1 MGPIQHI
8 SIPKPCHE
16 QWQQMTTVSNGRYCG
31 HCCKTVIDFTV
42 MSNEDV
48 INYLAKSGNVCGRL
62 NMGQLNSINNKLLNT
77 PKQNWKTWLTAV
89 SLLLL
94 TPITKIEAKTQNK
107 TEQGPRLL
115 KDNISH
121 QDTARLYIIKGIVKD
136 VYSLIPGATIS
147 IKGEYE
153 RVISD
158 TEGRFKLAAV
168 SLNDTL
174 RVSYIGYVP
183 QEFKIADIINKPNFV
198 IIMAEDLT
206 NTRWQTVVAGGIC
219 VRASLPK
226 RIWRKIKSIF

>member
-1 MGPIQHI
+1 MGPIPHV

-31 HCCKTVIDFTV
+31 HCCKTVIDFTG
-42 MSNEDV
+42 MSNQDV

-62 NMGQLNSINNKLLNT
+62 NTGQLSTINHELLSA
-77 PKQNWKTWLTAV
+77 PKQNWKTWLTAM

-94 TPITKIEAKTQNK
+94 TPITKVEAKTQNR
-107 TEQGPRLL
+107 TEQVPRQL
-115 KDNISH
+115 KDKLLH
-121 QDTARLYIIKGIVKD
+121 QDTARLYIIKGSVKD

-158 TEGRFKLAAV
+158 AEGRFKLAAA

-198 IIMAEDLT
+198 VTMAEDLT